1 MRGGGRVISGRILYR
16 KQLFLLKNLI
26 MPKATPIPVRP
37 AVKPIAAKVKSA
49 FGALPERLKGFG
61 GGLPR
66 AMGVRITLASKK
78 KIVAELPVK
87 PIVLNRNL
95 RANGGALMAYADC
108 VGAAGAI
115 MNLPEGYLTTTLESK
130 TNFFAAGLGPML
142 NAVSIPLHVGRT
154 TMVWQTT
161 IRNSGDGSRVAI
173 VTQTQI
179 VIPMRK

>member
-1 MRGGGRVISGRILYR
+1 
-16 KQLFLLKNLI
+16 
-26 MPKATPIPVRP
+26 MPATAKKAAKSKSA
-37 AVKPIAAKVKSA
+37 AVKTAI
-49 FGALPERLKGFG
+49 GALPERLKGFG

-66 AMGVRITLASKK
+66 AMGVKITLASKK

-115 MNLPEGYLTTTLESK
+115 MNLPDDHWTTTLESK
-130 TNFFAAGLGPML
+130 TNFFSAGMGPVL
-142 NAVSIPLHVGRT
+142 NAVSIPLHVGKT

-161 IRNSGDGSRVAI
+161 ISNSGDGSRVAI